1 MSCRS
6 QQLTGLRGP
15 SLHLLQLNIV
25 TNCTCVQELQG
36 FEENDALMLPDS
48 EDAQLKDK
56 DISSSFELRST
67 QIILTTQTVGSSL
80 KTSEPY

>member
-1 MSCRS
+1 MQS
-6 QQLTGLRGP
+6 QQLTRLRGP

-25 TNCTCVQELQG
+25 KYCTCVQELQG

-67 QIILTTQTVGSSL
+67 QIILTTQTVGNSL
-80 KTSEPY
+80 KMSEPY

>member
-1 MSCRS
+1 MQS
-6 QQLTGLRGP
+6 QQLTRLRGL

-25 TNCTCVQELQG
+25 TYCTCFQELQG

-67 QIILTTQTVGSSL
+67 QIILTTQTVGNSL
-80 KTSEPY
+80 KTNEPS